1 MRKEQ
6 FFLRSLCALML
17 IVGGIPFASSQNL
30 YEENKFQALVAD
42 EKAFKVG
49 DIVTLLIVES
59 AKANTTEDKAQG
71 RSVRLGGSA
80 GKTATDLDPPDR
92 NGRSESVAVE
102 AEFASDKALNNQ
114 RTGNVRAQI
123 TVEVLEV
130 KDTDKLYVSG
140 EQKININ
147 GNEQFIRASG
157 WLRMK
162 DIDQNNTALSARL
175 NDAKIE
181 YSGNKNAEK
190 GLIRRTWSY
199 VTKIW

>member
-1 MRKEQ
+1 MKKELG
-6 FFLRSLCALML
+6 FLRYLYALVL
-17 IVGGIPFASSQNL
+17 IGLSTPSAFAQNI
-30 YEENKFQALVAD
+30 YEENKFQSLVAD

-49 DIVTLLIVES
+49 DIVTLFIVES
-59 AKANTTEDKAQG
+59 AKAAATEDKAQG
-71 RSVRLGGSA
+71 RSIRVGGSA
-80 GKTATDLDPPDR
+80 GKTAADLAPPDR
-92 NGRSESVAVE
+92 NGRTETAAVE
-102 AEFASDKALNNQ
+102 AEIASDKALNNQ

-175 NDAKIE
+175 SDAKIE

>member
-1 MRKEQ
+1 M
-6 FFLRSLCALML
+6 LMDS
-17 IVGGIPFASSQNL
+17 IAPFAYSQNI

-59 AKANTTEDKAQG
+59 AKANATEDKAQG
-71 RSVRLGGSA
+71 RSVRVGGSA
-80 GKTATDLDPPDR
+80 GKTAADLDPPDR
-92 NGRSESVAVE
+92 NGRTETVAVE
-102 AEFASDKALNNQ
+102 AEIASDKALNNQ

-162 DIDQNNTALSARL
+162 DIDQNNTALSSRL

-181 YSGNKNAEK
+181 YNGNKNAEK

>member
-1 MRKEQ
+1 MRKEKN
-6 FFLRSLCALML
+6 FFSYLCAFMLMGL
-17 IVGGIPFASSQNL
+17 VAPFAYSQNI

-59 AKANTTEDKAQG
+59 AKANATEDKAQG
-71 RSVRLGGSA
+71 RSVRVGGSA
-80 GKTATDLDPPDR
+80 GKTAADLDPPDR
-92 NGRSESVAVE
+92 NGRTESVAVE
-102 AEFASDKALNNQ
+102 AEIASDKALNNQ

-162 DIDQNNTALSARL
+162 DIDQNNTALSVRL
-175 NDAKIE
+175 NDARIE